1 MALIILPLHVWDRE
15 LDARILLISLL
26 AGKDHLIV
34 FGHEYNLAPLYKQ
47 FESIF
52 HYGAGRPIYNEP
64 RTNDWYEPIIELGGF
79 NGLVFEEGLNDID
92 HSDKAMFLGTNTR
105 SVNST
110 STVYSWTSKEKK
122 LLLNNTKPNIR
133 IDLECKIKV
142 CGNTRLE
149 LLGDIG
155 KAYYHERT
163 ESLKNIFGRYILV
176 SDNFGGIE
184 MYGSKNQYN
193 PKIDLMQRC
202 KLEET
207 NSIMQSINKKIQ
219 KSAYSRDAFCK
230 IINQLIIERFAE
242 NYQNVNW
249 EIITEENSKAIKF
262 NNSKSDWIWLIDPLD
277 GTKDFIQKTGEYAVH
292 LALNFKNKPFIG
304 IVVLPSL
311 REIWFS
317 VKDLGTW
324 KESEEGPEENKK
336 FKRFSNSKANTIVTS
351 KNHSNEKLEI
361 ILKELNLK
369 NIKRMGSI
377 GFKVCSLLRNEAD
390 IYISISGKTAPK
402 DWDLAAPNSLINSA
416 NCFFTNAAGKEL
428 TYNKENYEQKG
439 CLVASTLQEREHFR
453 ICKEINKIIKKY
465 NLIN

>member
-1 MALIILPLHVWDRE
+1 MIKLPAGVNLN
-15 LDARILLISLL
+15 SLL
-26 AGKDHLIV
+26 L
-34 FGHEYNLAPLYKQ
+34 F
-47 FESIF
+47 
-52 HYGAGRPIYNEP
+52 
-64 RTNDWYEPIIELGGF
+64 
-79 NGLVFEEGLNDID
+79 
-92 HSDKAMFLGTNTR
+92 
-105 SVNST
+105 
-110 STVYSWTSKEKK
+110 
-122 LLLNNTKPNIR
+122 
-133 IDLECKIKV
+133 
-142 CGNTRLE
+142 
-149 LLGDIG
+149 
-155 KAYYHERT
+155 
-163 ESLKNIFGRYILV
+163 LKNI
-176 SDNFGGIE
+176 GIE
-184 MYGSKNQYN
+184 SSSILREYERNTLPLYSDFDNSKISQDKDAPVTNA
-193 PKIDLMQRC
+193 DL
-202 KLEET
+202 
-207 NSIMQSINKKIQ
+207 
-219 KSAYSRDAFCK
+219 A
-230 IINQLIIERFAE
+230 INQLIIERFAE

-262 NNSKSDWIWLIDPLD
+262 NKSKSDWIWLIDPLD

-336 FKRFSNSKANTIVTS
+336 FKRFSNLKANTIVTS

-439 CLVASTLQEREHFR
+439 CLVASTLQESEHFR